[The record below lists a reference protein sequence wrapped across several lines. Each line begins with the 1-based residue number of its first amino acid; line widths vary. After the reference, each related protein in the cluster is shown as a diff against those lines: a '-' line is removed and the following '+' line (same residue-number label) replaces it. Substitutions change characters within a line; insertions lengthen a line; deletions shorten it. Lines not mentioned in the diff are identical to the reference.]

1 MVHLNFSIECLV
13 IQNLLRVALAIVRVA
28 VVAIHWY
35 LAIVLCGRSPAIVE
49 RFHFTRLAR
58 GGTQEVAWDL
68 AFI

>member
-13 IQNLLRVALAIVRVA
+13 IQNLLRVALTIVRVA
-28 VVAIHWY
+28 VIAIHRY
-35 LAIVLCGRSPAIVE
+35 LAVVLGGRSSAVVE
-49 RFHFTRLAR
+49 RFHFARLAR